1 MSSQFEALSTAIQ
14 TMSTELRAEVGSVRT
29 EVGSVRTEVGS
40 VRTEVGTL
48 SVKVEA
54 VTKTRKFVCI
64 HTSVYHAL
72 SKQSPPMLLRSSMSE
87 PCKTQE
93 LFLCRK

>member
-29 EVGSVRTEVGS
+29 EVGSVRTEVG
-40 VRTEVGTL
+40 TL

-64 HTSVYHAL
+64 HTSIYHAL